1 MASVSINGAN
11 WVASIKVWHASS
23 EGDGHGKWRRTWRST
38 GVPSTA
44 PRREAQRVAEALQRA
59 AFAASPKNPRQKDR
73 ATFIRVVE
81 DIWKAAGLVPPP
93 MSATWRQYAERFL
106 EDSSLPTTKRIVCR
120 SRIALFTQRLGKRA
134 DELLC
139 DLRLLDLQ
147 QHRAFLLASNKSPE
161 NVKRHMVTLISV
173 LDRAVSEGVITVN
186 PSAELAGAM
195 E

>member
-23 EGDGHGKWRRTWRST
+23 DGDGHGKWRRTWRST

-44 PRREAQRVAEALQRA
+44 PKRQAQRVADALQRA
-59 AFAASPKNPRQKDR
+59 ALAASPKNPRQKDR
-73 ATFIRVVE
+73 ATFIKVVE

-106 EDSSLPTTKRIVCR
+106 ADSSLSTTKRTLYR

-147 QHRAFLLASNKSPE
+147 EHWAFLLVSNKSPE
-161 NVKRHMVTLISV
+161 RHMKTLISV
-173 LDRAVSEGVITVN
+173 LDRAVSAGVIAVN
-186 PSAELAGAM
+186 PSSELAGALD
-195 E
+195 